1 MKTVRLITFSF
12 VFAAFFAISAFAQ
25 AQAPAKIALVDTDN
39 FYAEK
44 GGITKIANGYKS
56 LEAEFKTATT
66 DLENGFKRLQALGTE
81 LQTLQNRANDPN
93 NKVPIDPNTARAKAK
108 QYDELKTEME
118 RKQEDLKKRFSSR
131 EVEVMSPIIQ
141 DIGNQLGEYAKQK
154 GYTMMLDSSKLK
166 NAQILIFS
174 QDSTDVTKEFIQFY
188 NTRPGGTATTKP

>member
-1 MKTVRLITFSF
+1 MKTFRLVTLSF
-12 VFAAFFAISAFAQ
+12 VFAAFFAVSAFAQ
-25 AQAPAKIALVDTDN
+25 TQVPAKIALVDTDD

-44 GGITKIANGYKS
+44 GGITKIANAYKS
-56 LEAEFKTATT
+56 LETEFKSGST
-66 DLENGFKRLQALGTE
+66 DLENKIKSLQALGTE
-81 LQTLQNRANDPN
+81 LQTLQSRAADPN
-93 NKVPIDPNTARAKAK
+93 NKVPIDPATARAKAK
-108 QYDELKTEME
+108 QYDELKTEVE
-118 RKQEDLKKRFSSR
+118 RKQEDLKKRFGAR
-131 EVEVMSPIIQ
+131 EVEIMSPIIQ

>member
-1 MKTVRLITFSF
+1 MTFSF
-12 VFAAFFAISAFAQ
+12 IFAAFFAISAFAQ
-25 AQAPAKIALVDTDN
+25 TQTPAKIALVDTDD

-56 LEAEFKTATT
+56 LETEFKTASTE
-66 DLENGFKRLQALGTE
+66 LETNLKKLQALSTE

-93 NKVPIDPNTARAKAK
+93 YKVPIDPTTARAKAK
-108 QYDELKTEME
+108 QYDDLKTDLE
-118 RKQEDLKKRFSSR
+118 RKQVDLKKRFSAR
-131 EVEVMSPIIQ
+131 EAEVMTPIIQ

>member
-1 MKTVRLITFSF
+1 MKIFRLVTLSF
-12 VFAAFFAISAFAQ
+12 IFAAFFAVSAFAQ
-25 AQAPAKIALVDTDN
+25 AQAPAKIALVDTDE

-44 GGITKIANGYKS
+44 GGIVKIANAYKS
-56 LEAEFKTATT
+56 LETEFKSGST
-66 DLENGFKRLQALGTE
+66 DLENKIKSLQALGTE
-81 LQTLQNRANDPN
+81 LQTLQARANDP
-93 NKVPIDPNTARAKAK
+93 KVPIDPASARAKAK
-108 QYDELKTEME
+108 QYDDLKTEVE
-118 RKQEDLKKRFSSR
+118 RKQEDLKKRFSAR
-131 EVEVMSPIIQ
+131 EVEIMSPIIQ